1 MFIVAGAKGVAYGVV
16 QAGVMAE
23 AHQRGPQCE
32 AKVTSYAIATTQD
45 LDPNDGVSVTVGGAA
60 GGEALA
66 LCP

>member
-1 MFIVAGAKGVAYGVV
+1 MAYGVV
-16 QAGVMAE
+16 RAGVIAI

-32 AKVTSYAIATTQD
+32 AKVTSYAITKTRD
-45 LDPNDGVSVTVGGAA
+45 LDPNDGVSVTVSGAA